1 MFYFFNCNYMDKKL
15 VTLDFSMG
23 EVCNDVLA
31 RCFTV
36 SQTLVDEAQADIRA
50 NIASPDADETRSI
63 INRAV
68 TEAIGNLKVAAQRYL
83 TTGRVEDN
91 NNLER
96 LVKGVKRFSYTDN
109 GNGTWT
115 EVVTT
120 IIDSEETE
128 TTSTVNKKGQEREES
143 IYETVTLN
151 LEIPNWN
158 IAVTD
163 ALKSHMHRYMVD
175 YVMSQF
181 LADQY
186 SDAAQKYAANVTADY
201 KNVQSDLLS
210 RDNYTMRRP
219 SFT

>member
-1 MFYFFNCNYMDKKL
+1 MDRKL
-15 VTLDFSMG
+15 ITLNFGM
-23 EVCNDVLA
+23 EQVCNDVLA
-31 RCFTV
+31 RCYVV
-36 SQTLVDEAQADIRA
+36 SQGMVDEAQKDIRA
-50 NIASPDADETRSI
+50 NIESPDSDETRSI

-68 TEAIGNLKVAAQRYL
+68 TEAIGNIKLAAQRYL

-96 LVKGVKRFSYTDN
+96 LVKGTRKYAYTDN
-109 GNGTWT
+109 KNGTWT

-120 IIDSEETE
+120 TIDGEESE
-128 TTSTVNKKGQEREES
+128 TTATVNKAGKDREEN

-158 IAVTD
+158 VAVTD
-163 ALKSHMHRYMVD
+163 ALKSHCHRYIVD

-181 LADQY
+181 LMDQFADKAGNY
-186 SDAAQKYAANVTADY
+186 GESATADY
-201 KNVQSDLLS
+201 NNIKSDLLS
-210 RDNYTMRRP
+210 RDNYTLRRP

>member
-1 MFYFFNCNYMDKKL
+1 MDRKL
-15 VTLDFSMG
+15 ITLNFGM
-23 EVCNDVLA
+23 EQVCNDVLA
-31 RCFTV
+31 RCYVV
-36 SQTLVDEAQADIRA
+36 SQGMVDEAQKDIRA
-50 NIASPDADETRSI
+50 NIESPDSDETRSI

-68 TEAIGNLKVAAQRYL
+68 TEAIGNIKLAAQRYL

-96 LVKGVKRFSYTDN
+96 LVKGTRKYAYTDN
-109 GNGTWT
+109 KNGTWT

-120 IIDSEETE
+120 IIDGEENE
-128 TTSTVNKKGQEREES
+128 TTATVNTAGKDREEN

-158 IAVTD
+158 VAVTD
-163 ALKSHMHRYMVD
+163 ALKSHCHRYIVD

-181 LADQY
+181 LMDQFADKAGTY
-186 SDAAQKYAANVTADY
+186 GESATADY
-201 KNVQSDLLS
+201 NNIKSDLLS
-210 RDNYTMRRP
+210 RDNYTLRRP

>member
-1 MFYFFNCNYMDKKL
+1 MDRKL
-15 VTLDFSMG
+15 ITLNFSM
-23 EVCNDVLA
+23 EQVCNDVLA
-31 RCFTV
+31 RCYVV
-36 SQTLVDEAQADIRA
+36 SQGMVDEAQKDIRA
-50 NIASPDADETRSI
+50 NIESPDSDETRSI

-68 TEAIGNLKVAAQRYL
+68 TEAIGNIKLAAQRYL

-96 LVKGVKRFSYTDN
+96 LVKGTRKYAYTDN
-109 GNGTWT
+109 KNGTWT

-120 IIDSEETE
+120 VIDGEESE
-128 TTSTVNKKGQEREES
+128 TTATVSKAGKDREEN

-158 IAVTD
+158 VAVTD
-163 ALKSHMHRYMVD
+163 ALKSHCHRYIVD

-181 LADQY
+181 LMDQFADKAGNY
-186 SDAAQKYAANVTADY
+186 GESATADY
-201 KNVQSDLLS
+201 NNIKSDLLS
-210 RDNYTMRRP
+210 RDNYTLRRP

>member
-1 MFYFFNCNYMDKKL
+1 MDRKL
-15 VTLDFSMG
+15 ITLNFGM
-23 EVCNDVLA
+23 EQVCNDVLA
-31 RCFTV
+31 RCYVV
-36 SQTLVDEAQADIRA
+36 SQGMVDEAQKDIRA
-50 NIASPDADETRSI
+50 NIESPDSDETRSI

-68 TEAIGNLKVAAQRYL
+68 TEAIGNIKLAAQRYL

-96 LVKGVKRFSYTDN
+96 LVKGTRKYAYTDN
-109 GNGTWT
+109 KNGTWT

-120 IIDSEETE
+120 IIDGEENE
-128 TTSTVNKKGQEREES
+128 TTATVNKTGKDREEN

-158 IAVTD
+158 VAVTD
-163 ALKSHMHRYMVD
+163 ALKSHCHRYIVD

-181 LADQY
+181 LMDQFADKAGTY
-186 SDAAQKYAANVTADY
+186 GESATADY
-201 KNVQSDLLS
+201 NNIKSDLLS
-210 RDNYTMRRP
+210 RDNYTLRRP

>member
-1 MFYFFNCNYMDKKL
+1 MDRKL
-15 VTLDFSMG
+15 ITLNFGM
-23 EVCNDVLA
+23 EQVCNDVLA
-31 RCFTV
+31 RCYVV
-36 SQTLVDEAQADIRA
+36 SQGMVDEAQKDIRA
-50 NIASPDADETRSI
+50 NIESPDSDETRSI

-68 TEAIGNLKVAAQRYL
+68 TEAIGNIKLAAQRYL

-96 LVKGVKRFSYTDN
+96 LVKGTRKYAYTDN
-109 GNGTWT
+109 KNGTWT

-120 IIDSEETE
+120 IIDGKENE
-128 TTSTVNKKGQEREES
+128 TTATVNKAGKDREEN

-158 IAVTD
+158 VAVTD
-163 ALKSHMHRYMVD
+163 ALKSHCHRYIVD

-181 LADQY
+181 LMDQFADKAGTY
-186 SDAAQKYAANVTADY
+186 GESATADY
-201 KNVQSDLLS
+201 NNIKSDLLN
-210 RDNYTMRRP
+210 RDNYTLRRP

>member
-1 MFYFFNCNYMDKKL
+1 MDRKL
-15 VTLDFSMG
+15 ITLNFGM
-23 EVCNDVLA
+23 EQVCNDVLA
-31 RCFTV
+31 RCYVV
-36 SQTLVDEAQADIRA
+36 SQGMVDEAQKDIRA
-50 NIASPDADETRSI
+50 NIESPDSDETRSI

-68 TEAIGNLKVAAQRYL
+68 TEALGNIKLAAQRYL

-96 LVKGVKRFSYTDN
+96 LVKGTRKYAYTDN
-109 GNGTWT
+109 KNGTWT

-120 IIDSEETE
+120 IIDGEENE
-128 TTSTVNKKGQEREES
+128 TTSTVNKAGKDREEN

-158 IAVTD
+158 VAVTD
-163 ALKSHMHRYMVD
+163 ALKSHCHRYIVD

-181 LADQY
+181 LMDQFADKAGTY
-186 SDAAQKYAANVTADY
+186 GESATADY
-201 KNVQSDLLS
+201 NNIKSDLLS
-210 RDNYTMRRP
+210 RDNYTLRRP

>member
-1 MFYFFNCNYMDKKL
+1 MDRKL
-15 VTLDFSMG
+15 ITLNFGM
-23 EVCNDVLA
+23 EQVCNDVLA
-31 RCFTV
+31 RCYVV
-36 SQTLVDEAQADIRA
+36 SQGIVDEAQKDIRA
-50 NIASPDADETRSI
+50 NIESPDSDETRSI

-68 TEAIGNLKVAAQRYL
+68 TEAIGNIKLAAQRYL

-96 LVKGVKRFSYTDN
+96 LVKGTRKYAYTDN
-109 GNGTWT
+109 KNGTWT

-120 IIDSEETE
+120 VIDGEESE
-128 TTSTVNKKGQEREES
+128 TTATVNKAGKDREEN

-158 IAVTD
+158 VAVTD
-163 ALKSHMHRYMVD
+163 ALKSHCHRYIVD

-181 LADQY
+181 LMDQFADKAGNY
-186 SDAAQKYAANVTADY
+186 GESATADY
-201 KNVQSDLLS
+201 NNIKSDLLS
-210 RDNYTMRRP
+210 RDNYTLRRP

>member
-1 MFYFFNCNYMDKKL
+1 MDRKL
-15 VTLDFSMG
+15 ITLNFGM
-23 EVCNDVLA
+23 EQVCNDVLA
-31 RCFTV
+31 RCYVV
-36 SQTLVDEAQADIRA
+36 SQGMVDEAQKDIRA
-50 NIASPDADETRSI
+50 NIESPDSDETRSI

-68 TEAIGNLKVAAQRYL
+68 TEAIGNIKLAAQRYL

-96 LVKGVKRFSYTDN
+96 LVKGTRKYAYTDN
-109 GNGTWT
+109 KNGTWT

-120 IIDSEETE
+120 IIDGEENE
-128 TTSTVNKKGQEREES
+128 TTSTVNKAGKNREEN

-158 IAVTD
+158 VAVTD
-163 ALKSHMHRYMVD
+163 ALKSHCHRYIVD

-181 LADQY
+181 LMDQFADKAGTY
-186 SDAAQKYAANVTADY
+186 GESATADY
-201 KNVQSDLLS
+201 NNIKSDLLS
-210 RDNYTMRRP
+210 RDNYTLRRP

>member
-1 MFYFFNCNYMDKKL
+1 MDRKL
-15 VTLDFSMG
+15 ITLNFGM
-23 EVCNDVLA
+23 EQVCNDVLA
-31 RCFTV
+31 RCYVV
-36 SQTLVDEAQADIRA
+36 SQGMVDEAQKDIRA
-50 NIASPDADETRSI
+50 NIESPDSDETRSI

-68 TEAIGNLKVAAQRYL
+68 TEAIGNIKLAAQRYL

-96 LVKGVKRFSYTDN
+96 LVKGTRKYAYTDN
-109 GNGTWT
+109 KNGTWT

-120 IIDSEETE
+120 IIDGEENE
-128 TTSTVNKKGQEREES
+128 TTATVNKAGKDREEN

-158 IAVTD
+158 VAVTD
-163 ALKSHMHRYMVD
+163 ALKSHCHRYIVD

-181 LADQY
+181 LMDQFADKAGTY
-186 SDAAQKYAANVTADY
+186 GESATADY
-201 KNVQSDLLS
+201 NNIKSDLLS
-210 RDNYTMRRP
+210 RDNYTLRKP

>member
-1 MFYFFNCNYMDKKL
+1 MDRKL
-15 VTLDFSMG
+15 ITLKFSM
-23 EVCNDVLA
+23 EQVCNDVLA
-31 RCFTV
+31 RCYVV
-36 SQTLVDEAQADIRA
+36 SQGMVDEAQKDIRA
-50 NIASPDADETRSI
+50 NIESPDSDETRSI

-68 TEAIGNLKVAAQRYL
+68 TEAIGNIKLAAQRYL

-96 LVKGVKRFSYTDN
+96 LVKGTRKYAYTDN
-109 GNGTWT
+109 KNGTWT

-120 IIDSEETE
+120 VIDGEESE
-128 TTSTVNKKGQEREES
+128 TTATVSKAGKDREEN

-158 IAVTD
+158 VAVTD
-163 ALKSHMHRYMVD
+163 ALKSHCHRYIVD

-181 LADQY
+181 LMDQFADKAGTY
-186 SDAAQKYAANVTADY
+186 GESATADY
-201 KNVQSDLLS
+201 NNIKSDLLS
-210 RDNYTMRRP
+210 RDNYTLRRP